1 MMRLTRLLK
10 RVLKPLRDD
19 RGATLYETTAV
30 VAMTAVMAAV
40 AIPMALQSIENSKVS
55 RAANEV
61 LTISNAITKFQEHT
75 GRIPGEME
83 IKKAGSSFCFLQSGV
98 PSTDP
103 STGTLLPT
111 VNSLGTSAKPFDA
124 SEFLGRPCNTM
135 TSTNVLNLNSYL
147 VQKPSE
153 VDYPGWQGPYME
165 PIASDPFDRAYIFNP
180 LPLMFA
186 SKVQDP
192 GAGQVADA
200 AGKIGYGWVLTVGP
214 DRLLQTALTMSQLD
228 PNGDDIGRN
237 LGARVIKSVGGQSA
251 ASQ

>member
-1 MMRLTRLLK
+1 MGRFTSFLRGF
-10 RVLKPLRDD
+10 LKPLRDT

-61 LTISNAITKFQEHT
+61 LTISNAISKFQEHT

-83 IKKAGSSFCFLQSGV
+83 IKRAGSSLCFLQSGV
-98 PSTDP
+98 PGTDP
-103 STGTLLPT
+103 STSTLLPQ
-111 VNSLGTSAKPFDA
+111 VDSLGTASKPFDA
-124 SEFLGRPCNTM
+124 SEFLGRPCNTI
-135 TSTNVLNLNSYL
+135 TATNVLNLNSFL

-153 VDYPGWQGPYME
+153 SDYPGWNGPYME
-165 PIASDPFDRAYIFNP
+165 PIASDGWDRAYIFNP

-186 SKVQDP
+186 SKVPDP
-192 GAGQVADA
+192 GLGQSADT

-214 DRLLQTALTMSQLD
+214 DRLLQTALTMAQLD

-237 LGARVIKSVGGQSA
+237 LGARIIKSAGGATA